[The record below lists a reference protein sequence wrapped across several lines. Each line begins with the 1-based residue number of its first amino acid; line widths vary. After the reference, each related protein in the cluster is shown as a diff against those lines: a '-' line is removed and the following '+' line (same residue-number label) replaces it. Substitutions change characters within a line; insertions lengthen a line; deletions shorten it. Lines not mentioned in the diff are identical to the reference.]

1 MYSLPFC
8 LIYSI
13 LLASLDNTMQNHLS
27 KFFLGFFTK
36 ISIIWIFYR
45 SFILLS
51 LIITAICL
59 RVFWLYHFKIFFT
72 IFWFKIVTLAIT
84 YYFIDVYKRKEYYY
98 YHNLGISKRK
108 LWTITLGFDF
118 ALFIS
123 LIILV
128 S

>member
-1 MYSLPFC
+1 
-8 LIYSI
+8 
-13 LLASLDNTMQNHLS
+13 MQNQKSIQL
-27 KFFLGFFTK
+27 FLKNINITCT
-36 ISIIWIFYR
+36 FYR
-45 SFILLS
+45 NFILLS

-59 RVFWLYHFKIFFT
+59 RAFWLFQFKIFFA

-98 YHNLGISKRK
+98 YQNLGISKLK

-128 S
+128 SKFNA